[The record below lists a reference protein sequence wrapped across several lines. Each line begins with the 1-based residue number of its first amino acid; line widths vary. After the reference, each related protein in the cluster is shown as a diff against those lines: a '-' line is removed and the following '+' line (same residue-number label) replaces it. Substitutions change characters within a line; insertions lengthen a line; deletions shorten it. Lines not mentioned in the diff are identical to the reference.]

1 MIENRDG
8 YEKLQ
13 EIGAQKLHEDTHIP
27 KEHARGLVNADFSN
41 MNKIQFVGF
50 ISIVEREYGIN
61 LDSLK
66 EKGLEYF
73 QENIQEFTI
82 AQKLFVPQGK
92 KKRFTKFYL
101 LAAVVIFVFVIF
113 SYFNSL
119 EETKAPDVA
128 MDNTNIQKAATT
140 IAPKIEQVMLD
151 EAAKAEEKRLSA
163 TFKILPK
170 ALLWVGY
177 INLDTGKKRQKTFS
191 DELVLNPHGHWL
203 LTLGHGNVD
212 FDINGELISYQTPK
226 NLRFE
231 YKDGRLRKI
240 YAEEFTRLN
249 KGEKW

>member
-27 KEHARGLVNADFSN
+27 KEHARGLVNADFAN

-50 ISIVEREYGIN
+50 ISIIEREYGIN
-61 LDSLK
+61 LDTLK
-66 EKGLEYF
+66 EKGLEHF
-73 QENIQEFTI
+73 KENTQEFSI
-82 AQKLFVPQGK
+82 AQKLFVPQSK
-92 KKRFTKFYL
+92 KKRFAKFYI
-101 LAAVVIFVFVIF
+101 LAAVAIFIFVIF
-113 SYFNSL
+113 SYFNPFG
-119 EETKAPDVA
+119 ETKVADVA
-128 MDNTNIQKAATT
+128 IDNTNIQKATT
-140 IAPKIEQVMLD
+140 SIAPKIEQVMLD
-151 EAAKAEEKRLSA
+151 EAAKEEEKRLSA

-177 INLDTGKKRQKTFS
+177 INLETGEKKQKTFT
-191 DELVLNPHGHWL
+191 DELALDPHGHWL

-212 FDINGELISYQTPK
+212 FDINGELTSYQTSR

-231 YKDGRLRKI
+231 YKDGKLRKI
-240 YAEEFTRLN
+240 RSAEFIKLN

>member
-1 MIENRDG
+1 MIENIDG

-27 KEHARGLVNADFSN
+27 KEHARGLVNADFTN

-61 LDSLK
+61 LDRLK

-73 QENIQEFTI
+73 KENTQDFTI
-82 AQKLFVPQGK
+82 AQKLFVPQSK
-92 KKRFTKFYL
+92 KKRFAKFYI
-101 LAAVVIFVFVIF
+101 LAAVAIFMFVIF
-113 SYFNSL
+113 SNLSPL
-119 EETKAPDVA
+119 TETKAPNVV
-128 MDNTNIQKAATT
+128 MDNTNIQKATT
-140 IAPKIEQVMLD
+140 AIAPKIEQVMLD

-177 INLDTGKKRQKTFS
+177 INLDTGEKKQKTFT
-191 DELVLNPHGHWL
+191 DELVLDPHKHWL

-212 FDINGELISYQTPK
+212 FDINGKVTSYQTPK

-231 YKDGRLRKI
+231 YEDGKLRKI
-240 YAEEFTRLN
+240 SSAEFTQLN